1 MATFAQW
8 WNSARR
14 GDSHRITW
22 ICGPEASLRL
32 LALRTITQSA
42 SDERYLFVLPFDS
55 EKALWDHLDQSNPTK
70 TRTVLFGS
78 ERIVENY
85 RLSSFIGMSSN
96 GLSTYIFDGGSY
108 QIPAG
113 ETELG
118 KILRMKAKIINC
130 VTPSHDDL
138 LTIVTSQCPSDVT
151 QSTVERLLTRVG
163 GDVTEA
169 LSVAQKARILGT
181 LSPQVVDKLV
191 DELPA
196 KNFLNSMIACDKK
209 SAAKSISSLTEVS
222 QVLST
227 LMLRLDQLEQL
238 GTFLRQGYTLRDM
251 MPYISVPVIK
261 SLEPYVA
268 LHDDRA
274 LLRRRNLVA
283 EMSHARASVGALE
296 IGVARW

>member
-1 MATFAQW
+1 MLGFDRYERSDSLLEFFGRSSYSRTNVTF
-8 WNSARR
+8 
-14 GDSHRITW
+14 D
-22 ICGPEASLRL
+22 CG
-32 LALRTITQSA
+32 
-42 SDERYLFVLPFDS
+42 
-55 EKALWDHLDQSNPTK
+55 
-70 TRTVLFGS
+70 
-78 ERIVENY
+78 
-85 RLSSFIGMSSN
+85 
-96 GLSTYIFDGGSY
+96 STE
-108 QIPAG
+108 IPG
-113 ETELG
+113 RETELG
-118 KILRMKAKIINC
+118 KLLRTKAKIINC

-138 LTIVTSQCPSDVT
+138 LTIVKSQCPSGVT
-151 QSTVERLLTRVG
+151 QGTVERLLTRVG

-181 LSPQVVDKLV
+181 LNYQVVNALV

-209 SAAKSISSLTEVS
+209 SAAKSISSLTEVN